1 MDFESIVVLG
11 CLILSATCLVHWYGC
26 YKKINEQNRYIVGT
40 LRVDCS
46 DEDGPYMFLELG
58 VPVEEVINKEKVM
71 LNVDTKS
78 YSSRK

>member
-11 CLILSATCLVHWYGC
+11 CVILSALCLVYWYKLS
-26 YKKINEQNRYIVGT
+26 KKIDEENSYIVGT

-58 VPVEEVINKEKVM
+58 VPIEEIVNKERVM
-71 LNVDTKS
+71 LIVNTKS
-78 YSSRK
+78 YISRK